1 MLLKK
6 CHNLQPFMYS
16 CYLNAIPFVWH
27 VTVHSTYTL
36 LIQLPSVELYVILQ
50 SFPQPHWR
58 DERRQHP
65 CMHCT
70 VCILV
75 TSIFNCLCFYF
86 LQIFRIHKGFFFF
99 WLSSHYQFFYSGGIR
114 YIEEQMNTV
123 CNTPRGFTL
132 SISIKVIIHCLD
144 PLLLMD
150 NILCLCASSLMQF
163 IHVCYLAYNWKYV
176 DNKAPLYTF
185 VEAVCGGMCLFYQ
198 HQGREE
204 AMGLVV

>member
-1 MLLKK
+1 MSSYRAFLSLTGEMKEG
-6 CHNLQPFMYS
+6 
-16 CYLNAIPFVWH
+16 
-27 VTVHSTYTL
+27 STL
-36 LIQLPSVELYVILQ
+36 VCIVLYVSL
-50 SFPQPHWR
+50 SHLF
-58 DERRQHP
+58 
-65 CMHCT
+65 
-70 VCILV
+70 
-75 TSIFNCLCFYF
+75 SIVYVFISSRSLGY
-86 LQIFRIHKGFFFF
+86 IRVSFFFF

-185 VEAVCGGMCLFYQ
+185 VEAVCGGMCLFY
-198 HQGREE
+198 
-204 AMGLVV
+204 